1 MHSGETLAAVTA
13 MADTFTCHL
22 DWSGDLDSAW
32 TIETFNRDLRVAFGG
47 VTLPMSA
54 APSFHGDPSRP
65 NPEQLF
71 VAAVS
76 ACQALTFLF
85 LAARD
90 ALVVVAYTD
99 DAEGTLQLSEGHR
112 RMTHVALRPRISVVD
127 AASVDKARALV
138 AKAHRVCYIAN
149 SVTAVIDIDPVIEV
163 AACAA

>member
-1 MHSGETLAAVTA
+1 

-22 DWSGDLDSAW
+22 DWSGGVDSAW
-32 TIETFNRDLRVAFGG
+32 TVETVSRDLRVAFGG

-54 APSFHGDPSRP
+54 APRFHGDPARP

-90 ALVVVAYTD
+90 AVVVVAYTD
-99 DAEGTLQLSEGHR
+99 DAEGRLELDQGRR
-112 RMTHVALRPRISVVD
+112 RMTRVVLRPRIGVVD

-138 AKAHRVCYIAN
+138 AKAHRACYIAN
-149 SVTAVIDIDPVIEV
+149 SVTAVIEIEPVVEV
-163 AACAA
+163 GACAV

>member
-1 MHSGETLAAVTA
+1 MP
-13 MADTFTCHL
+13 DTFTCHL
-22 DWSGDLDSAW
+22 DWSAGIDSAW
-32 TIETFNRDLRVAFGG
+32 TVETVSRDLRVAFGG

-54 APSFHGDPSRP
+54 APRFHGDPTRA

-90 ALVVVAYTD
+90 AVVVVAYTD

-112 RMTHVALRPRISVVD
+112 RMTHVVLRPRISVVD
-127 AASVDKARALV
+127 AASVEKARALV
-138 AKAHRVCYIAN
+138 AKAHRACYIAN
-149 SVTAVIDIDPVIEV
+149 SVTALIDIEPVIEA
-163 AACAA
+163 AACMP